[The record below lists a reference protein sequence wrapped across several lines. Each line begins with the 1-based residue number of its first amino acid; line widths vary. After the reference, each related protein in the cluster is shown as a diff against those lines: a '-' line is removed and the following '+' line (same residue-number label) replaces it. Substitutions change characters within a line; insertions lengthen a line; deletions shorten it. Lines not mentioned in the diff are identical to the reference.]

1 MTANLLVIKA
11 RKRPDPFAV
20 AAPSDFEFEVGET
33 IDPPLVVTNPRITL
47 YCLDHAN
54 QRALFV
60 ENAPGVDLSQ
70 APFFYQAQYEN
81 TINLYGVSYDTLHQ
95 LAEGIP
101 LDGQQLMLVYS
112 TGRSGSTLIGF
123 ALNAVDGVVGI
134 SEPDV
139 FTQLVSLRDWDGSNE
154 AEISA
159 LVKSCMKFL
168 CKPTEQIPVPVAWSI
183 KFRSFSIELG
193 DLLYKHFPD
202 AKVVFLYRQLESW
215 AVSTMRAFIE
225 NDTIELRTWFQMWL
239 ATLVPSIA
247 KHARE
252 NGSIL
257 SLFTM
262 GAMMWTSILER
273 YMELLERGVPMLA
286 IRFEDIKSAPQEA
299 TRKIIEFCEF
309 SNVDLESVYKVLE
322 KDSQAASN
330 ISQELLAGRDFDL
343 TDAHRADF
351 AQVLQAHPVI
361 HSGDFIVPLTWMR
374 K

>member
-1 MTANLLVIKA
+1 MTANLLVIKE

-20 AAPSDFEFEVGET
+20 ADPSDFEFEVGEA
-33 IDPPLVVTNPRITL
+33 IDPQMVVTNPRITL

-60 ENAPGVDLSQ
+60 ETAPGVNLSQ

-81 TINLYGVSYDTLHQ
+81 TVNLYSVFYDTLHQ
-95 LAEGIP
+95 LADTIA
-101 LDGQQLMLVYS
+101 LDSQKLMLVYS

-139 FTQLVSLRDWDGSNE
+139 FTQLVSLREWDGSNE

-159 LVKSCMKFL
+159 LVKSCMKLL
-168 CKPTEQIPVPVAWSI
+168 CKPTEQIPDPIAWSI
-183 KFRSFSIELG
+183 KFRSWGIELG

-202 AKVVFLYRQLESW
+202 AKIVFLYRQLESW

-239 ATLVPSIA
+239 ATLVPSIT

-252 NGSIL
+252 NGSVL

-273 YMELLERGVPMLA
+273 YMELLEKGVPMLA
-286 IRFEDIKSAPQEA
+286 FRFEDIRSAPRDA
-299 TRKIIEFCEF
+299 TRNIIEYCGF
-309 SNVDLESVYKVLE
+309 SNVDMKSVYDVLE
-322 KDSQAASN
+322 KDSQAGSGV
-330 ISQELLAGRDFDL
+330 SQEMVAQHDFEL
-343 TDAHRADF
+343 TDVHRADF
-351 AQVLQAHPVI
+351 AQVLKAHPII
-361 HSGDFIVPLTWMR
+361 HSSDYVVPSTWV
-374 K
+374 KK

>member
-1 MTANLLVIKA
+1 MAANLLTIKE

-20 AAPSDFEFEVGET
+20 ADPSDFEFEVGEVIDAQT
-33 IDPPLVVTNPRITL
+33 IVTNPRITL
-47 YCLDHAN
+47 YCLDHTN
-54 QRALFV
+54 HRALFV
-60 ENAPGVDLSQ
+60 ETAPGVDLSQ

-81 TINLYGVSYDTLHQ
+81 TVNLYGVSYDTLHQ
-95 LAEGIP
+95 LAEDISF
-101 LDGQQLMLVYS
+101 DSQKLMLVYS

-139 FTQLVSLRDWDGSNE
+139 FTQLVTLREWDGSNE

-168 CKPTEQIPVPVAWSI
+168 CKPTEQIPNPVAWSI

-225 NDTIELRTWFQMWL
+225 NDTIELRTWFQGWL
-239 ATLVPSIA
+239 TTLVPSIA

-252 NGSIL
+252 NGSVL

-262 GAMMWTSILER
+262 GALMWTSILER
-273 YMELLERGVPMLA
+273 CVELQENGVPMLV
-286 IRFEDIKSAPQEA
+286 IRFEDIKSAPQDA
-299 TRKIIEFCEF
+299 ARKIIEYCGF
-309 SNVDLESVYKVLE
+309 SNVDMKSVFDVLE
-322 KDSQAASN
+322 KDSQAGSGV
-330 ISQELLAGRDFDL
+330 SQEMTAQNDFQL
-343 TDAHRADF
+343 TDVHRADF
-351 AQVLQAHPVI
+351 AKVLQAHPVI
-361 HSGDFIVPLTWMR
+361 QSGDFVILSR
-374 K
+374 

>member
-1 MTANLLVIKA
+1 MTANLLVIKE

-20 AAPSDFEFEVGET
+20 ADPADFAFEIGEA
-33 IDPPLVVTNPRITL
+33 IDLQMVVTNPRITL

-60 ENAPGVDLSQ
+60 ETASGVDLSR
-70 APFFYQAQYEN
+70 APFFYQTQYEN
-81 TINLYGVSYDTLHQ
+81 TVNLYGVSYDTLHQ
-95 LAEGIP
+95 LADGIS
-101 LDGQQLMLVYS
+101 LDSQQLMLVYS

-139 FTQLVSLRDWDGSNE
+139 FTQLVSLREWDGSNE

-168 CKPTEQIPVPVAWSI
+168 CKPTEQIPNPIAWSI

-202 AKVVFLYRQLESW
+202 AKVVFLYRQLEPW
-215 AVSTMRAFIE
+215 AVSTMRAFVE
-225 NDTIELRTWFQMWL
+225 NDTIELRTWFQGWL

-252 NGSIL
+252 NGSIM
-257 SLFTM
+257 SLFSM

-273 YMELLERGVPMLA
+273 YMELLEKGVPILA
-286 IRFEDIKSAPQEA
+286 VRFEDIRSAPRDA
-299 TRKIIEFCEF
+299 TQKIIEYCGF
-309 SNVDLESVYKVLE
+309 SNVDMKPVYDVLE
-322 KDSQAASN
+322 KDSQAGSGV
-330 ISQELLAGRDFDL
+330 SQDMVAQHDFEL

-361 HSGDFIVPLTWMR
+361 HSGDYVVPSTWVR
-374 K
+374 E

>member
-1 MTANLLVIKA
+1 MTANVLTIRE
-11 RKRPDPFAV
+11 RKRQDPFSV
-20 AAPSDFEFEVGET
+20 ADPSDFEFEVGET
-33 IDPPLVVTNPRITL
+33 INPQIVVADPRITL

-60 ENAPGVDLSQ
+60 ETSPGVDLSQ

-81 TINLYGVSYDTLHQ
+81 TVNLYGVSYDTLHQ
-95 LAEGIP
+95 LADDIS

-123 ALNAVDGVVGI
+123 ALNAVEGVVGI

-139 FTQLVSLRDWDGSNE
+139 FTQLVSLREWDGSNE

-159 LVKSCMKFL
+159 LVKSCMNFL
-168 CKPTEQIPVPVAWSI
+168 CKPTEQIPDPMAWSI
-183 KFRSFSIELG
+183 KFRSWSIELG

-202 AKVVFLYRQLESW
+202 AKNIFLYRNLESW
-215 AVSTMRAFIE
+215 VVSTMRAFIE

-252 NGSIL
+252 NGPIL

-273 YMELLERGVPMLA
+273 YMELLENGVPMLA
-286 IRFEDIKSAPQEA
+286 VRFEDIKSAPRDA
-299 TRKIIEFCEF
+299 TRKIIDYCGF
-309 SNVDLESVYKVLE
+309 SNVDMKSVYEVLE
-322 KDSQAASN
+322 KDSQADSAV
-330 ISQELLAGRDFDL
+330 SQEMVGHRDFKL

-361 HSGDFIVPLTWMR
+361 HSGEYVVPATWVR
-374 K
+374 E

>member
-1 MTANLLVIKA
+1 MTDNVLVIKE
-11 RKRPDPFAV
+11 RKRQDPFSV
-20 AAPSDFEFEVGET
+20 ADPSDFEFEVGET
-33 IDPPLVVTNPRITL
+33 VDPQIVVTDPRITL

-60 ENAPGVDLSQ
+60 ETAPGVDLSQ

-81 TINLYGVSYDTLHQ
+81 TINLYGVSYETLHQ
-95 LAEGIP
+95 LSEGISFNSRC
-101 LDGQQLMLVYS
+101 LMLVYS
-112 TGRSGSTLIGF
+112 TGRAGSTLTGL
-123 ALNAVDGVVGI
+123 ALNAVEGVVGI

-139 FTQLVSLRDWDGSNE
+139 FTQLVSLREWDGSNE

-168 CKPTEQIPVPVAWSI
+168 CKPTEQIPNPVAWSI
-183 KFRSFSIELG
+183 KFRSWGIEVG

-202 AKVVFLYRQLESW
+202 AKIVFLYRDLESW
-215 AVSTMRAFIE
+215 VVSSMRAFIE

-239 ATLVPSIA
+239 ATLVPSIT

-273 YMELLERGVPMLA
+273 YMELLENGVPMLA
-286 IRFEDIKSAPQEA
+286 IRFEDIKSAPRDA
-299 TRKIIEFCEF
+299 TQKIFDYCGF
-309 SNVDLESVYKVLE
+309 SSVDMRSVYEVLE
-322 KDSQAASN
+322 KDSQAGSA
-330 ISQELLAGRDFDL
+330 ISQEMLVQRDFHL

-361 HSGDFIVPLTWMR
+361 HSGEYVVPATWVR
-374 K
+374 E

>member
-11 RKRPDPFAV
+11 RKRQDPFSV
-20 AAPSDFEFEVGET
+20 ADPSDFEFEVGEAIHPQT
-33 IDPPLVVTNPRITL
+33 VVTNPRITL

-60 ENAPGVDLSQ
+60 ETAPGVDLSQ
-70 APFFYQAQYEN
+70 APFIYQAQYEN
-81 TINLYGVSYDTLHQ
+81 TVNLYGVSYDTLHQ
-95 LAEGIP
+95 LA
-101 LDGQQLMLVYS
+101 DGVSIDSQQLMLVYS

-123 ALNAVDGVVGI
+123 ALNAVEGVVGI

-139 FTQLVSLRDWDGSNE
+139 FTQLVSLREWDGSNE

-159 LVKSCMKFL
+159 LVKSCMKLL
-168 CKPTEQIPVPVAWSI
+168 CKPTEQIPNPIAWSI

-202 AKVVFLYRQLESW
+202 AKIIFLYRELESW

-225 NDTIELRTWFQMWL
+225 NDTVELRTWFQMWL

-252 NGSIL
+252 DGSIL

-262 GAMMWTSILER
+262 GALMWTSILER
-273 YMELLERGVPMLA
+273 YLELQRNGVPMLA
-286 IRFEDIKSAPQEA
+286 VRFEDIKSAPRDA
-299 TRKIIEFCEF
+299 TRKIIEYCGF
-309 SNVDLESVYKVLE
+309 SNVNMKTVYEVLE
-322 KDSQAASN
+322 KDSQAGSGV
-330 ISQELLAGRDFDL
+330 SQDMVAQHDFEL

-351 AQVLQAHPVI
+351 TRVLQAHPII
-361 HSGDFIVPLTWMR
+361 HSGDYIVLSTWIR
-374 K
+374 D